1 VRLGKPMVRMGKE
14 ISELPEGENF
24 PCWKGSIY
32 VLTVLRNGSIGE
44 QEEKVN
50 YKDLWPTC

>member
-1 VRLGKPMVRMGKE
+1 MVRMGKE